1 MKLKLAAAGL
11 LAAGTIAA
19 CGGGGGGG
27 GGGHS
32 KAYQDGYN
40 EGLRGGSQ
48 AAGQTVTADFWCGGR
63 SAAYHGSDSDRN
75 DYAAGCKEGFAK
87 GQSQSSSTKSSSTR
101 RF

>member
-1 MKLKLAAAGL
+1 MKVLLAAAGL
-11 LAAGTIAA
+11 LTAGTIAA
-19 CGGGGGGG
+19 CGGGGGG
-27 GGGHS
+27 HS
-32 KAYQDGYN
+32 QAYQDGYN

-87 GQSQSSSTKSSSTR
+87 SQSSSTGRT
-101 RF
+101 